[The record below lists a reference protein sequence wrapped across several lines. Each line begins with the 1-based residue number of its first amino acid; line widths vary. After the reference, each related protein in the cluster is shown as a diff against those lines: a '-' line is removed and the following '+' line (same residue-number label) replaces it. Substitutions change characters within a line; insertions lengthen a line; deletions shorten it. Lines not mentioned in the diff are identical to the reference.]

1 MRLRSALVFVVLG
14 AILRFA
20 VTADVSWLD
29 LQILGLIL
37 MLVGMF
43 GLLLMLYRTML
54 AASRRRAEP
63 LGPALV
69 ELGERDPYKPEHPDP
84 TLVSEIENAH
94 QLAQEARPFLEAE
107 GYTSQRIGELAL
119 AFAAKDVG
127 WSTEEFID
135 WALAQGRLGQDPSVD
150 GLPS

>member
-1 MRLRSALVFVVLG
+1 MKLRSALVFVVLG

-20 VTADVSWLD
+20 VTVDVNWID
-29 LQILGLIL
+29 IQTFGLIF
-37 MLVGMF
+37 MLVGVF
-43 GLLLMLYRTML
+43 GLLLLSYRTML
-54 AASRRRAEP
+54 ALSRRRREP
-63 LGPALV
+63 LGPAFA
-69 ELGERDPYKPEHPDP
+69 ELGEGDPYKPEQPDP

-107 GYTSQRIGELAL
+107 GYTSQRVGELAL

-150 GLPS
+150 V